1 MVSHT
6 TWIVFA
12 HLVLFNPQGNGN
24 ENELASWH
32 QNEFHSLGQC
42 NDFLQQNYVKIDTTL
57 QRHAKRRNARVIIVG
72 CGDKEKLAKTKL
84 LVPLSLTKIKSCQDQ
99 ASRARKDLVEFTA
112 AKFHSACR
120 PRSVQ
125 LLNVMFL
132 VEKCYENI
140 KMFVLD
146 FFIMV

>member
-1 MVSHT
+1 MKKTKREKLTMVSHT

-12 HLVLFNPQGNGN
+12 HLVLFDPQGNGN

-42 NDFLQQNYVKIDTTL
+42 NDFLQQNYVMIDTTL

-84 LVPLSLTKIKSCQDQ
+84 Q
-99 ASRARKDLVEFTA
+99 
-112 AKFHSACR
+112 
-120 PRSVQ
+120 
-125 LLNVMFL
+125 
-132 VEKCYENI
+132 YEMYH
-140 KMFVLD
+140 KRGTD
-146 FFIMV
+146 T